1 MIFWLGRV
9 RKILK
14 TNDFDKILD
23 FILKITFESELPI
36 VEGIKAAWNLNR
48 NVYWYEKWD
57 TRVWRSD
64 FNDKNLNKGNPNA
77 INFGRNVL
85 EEHKKDFEKEVYDLN
100 PDKEDYEIKLDWDS
114 LQKNIH
120 INDEL
125 KIIHMF

>member
-1 MIFWLGRV
+1 M
-9 RKILK
+9 K

-48 NVYWYEKWD
+48 NVYWYEKRE
-57 TRVWRSD
+57 TRVRWSD

-77 INFGRNVL
+77 INFGWNVL

-114 LQKNIH
+114 L
-120 INDEL
+120 
-125 KIIHMF
+125 